1 MSRRVSTDDS
11 CSRRNCIRLRQHL
24 LPPAPLAPGPTQG
37 QERGQQNANPKAPA
51 LPNHTQVSGQPRL
64 LCPVSPGSWVRENP
78 WKSRRKEPDPAMETW
93 QVEAGTVAHRP
104 QITSCTP
111 ALTSAPR
118 PQSLPAPRRL
128 PGPEGETGSGQPGEP
143 RSPPLGNLLPE
154 PFCSLAHCPHPAPC
168 TTSRTTRPPGLQVPR
183 TPRFLLHASGG
194 NKRQETLPRTW
205 VPLLQDDLCPFRV

>member
-11 CSRRNCIRLRQHL
+11 CSRRNRIRLRQHL

-37 QERGQQNANPKAPA
+37 QEWGQQNANPKAPA
-51 LPNHTQVSGQPRL
+51 LPNHTQVSGQPGL

-104 QITSCTP
+104 QTTSCTP

-118 PQSLPAPRRL
+118 PQSLPV
-128 PGPEGETGSGQPGEP
+128 
-143 RSPPLGNLLPE
+143 PPP
-154 PFCSLAHCPHPAPC
+154 
-168 TTSRTTRPPGLQVPR
+168 PPG
-183 TPRFLLHASGG
+183 T
-194 NKRQETLPRTW
+194 
-205 VPLLQDDLCPFRV
+205 